1 MIVGTPHKLDCIANR
16 SVESERNISEDA
28 LSGCNN
34 DGMRSASTVAT
45 LSRSRLVGC
54 AGRREVPLIGQAFW
68 DYSLNQIFEEI
79 KEVLLTLNAVIVSL
93 VPLCIS
99 RAVDRRFVVRRGGV
113 LDLFLRFF
121 GPRRVLG
128 LAFAVHI
135 ITTILWL
142 R

>member
-1 MIVGTPHKLDCIANR
+1 MVVGTPHKLDCIANR

-34 DGMRSASTVAT
+34 NGMRSASTVAS
-45 LSRSRLVGC
+45 LSRSRLVGRTGESPLIDQ
-54 AGRREVPLIGQAFW
+54 ALWNRSLNEIFEVIREVAH
-68 DYSLNQIFEEI
+68 
-79 KEVLLTLNAVIVSL
+79 TLNAVIVSL

-121 GPRRVLG
+121 GFRRVLG
-128 LAFAVHI
+128 FAFAGHI
-135 ITTILWL
+135 KTTMLWL

>member
-28 LSGCNN
+28 LSGCDN
-34 DGMRSASTVAT
+34 DGMRSASTLVT
-45 LSRSRLVGC
+45 LSRSRLVG
-54 AGRREVPLIGQAFW
+54 RNRKIPLINQAFW
-68 DYSLNQIFEEI
+68 NDSLNLILEEI
-79 KEVLLTLNAVIVSL
+79 REVVLTLNAVIVFL

-99 RAVDRRFVVRRGGV
+99 RAVDRRFVVRRGGI

-121 GPRRVLG
+121 GFRRVSSLVY
-128 LAFAVHI
+128 ATV
-135 ITTILWL
+135 LWL